1 MRLTVVGCSGS
12 FPGPESAASC
22 YLLEADGFRL
32 VIDMGNGSLGAL
44 QRYAP
49 LFGVDAIALSHL
61 HADHCVDL
69 YSYSVA
75 RTYAPAGPQPPIPV
89 YGPAGT
95 RERIGLIH
103 APEGDDGLTKRFTFE
118 TLAPGSMRIGPF
130 GVTLAHVNHPV
141 ETFGFRFAHGGRT
154 LAYTGD
160 TGETDAVAGLARGAD
175 VFLSEAAFLDGPRV
189 PPDIHLTARQ
199 AAGYASR
206 AGAGRLVLT
215 HLQPWNDRDAAR
227 EEAAGSFDGGIDL
240 ADEGQVIDLS
250 ATVAASG
257 ALGRDPGR
265 VGS

>member
-1 MRLTVVGCSGS
+1 MAGGSPGGRPPGVILCLMLLTVVGCSGS

-49 LFGVDAIALSHL
+49 LFGVDAMPLTPRPADPCVALSP
-61 HADHCVDL
+61 
-69 YSYSVA
+69 SSIA

-95 RERIGLIH
+95 RERISLLH
-103 APEGDDGLTKRFTFE
+103 SPEGDDGVAKRLTFE
-118 TLAPGSMRIGPF
+118 TPAPGSPRIGPF
-130 GVTLAHVNHPV
+130 DVTLAHMNHPV
-141 ETFGFRFAHGGRT
+141 ETFGFRFAHDGRT

-175 VFLSEAAFLDGPRV
+175 AFLSEAAFLDRPDL
-189 PPDIHLTARQ
+189 PPALHLPARQ

-206 AGAGRLVLT
+206 GGGGRLGLT
-215 HLQPWNDRDAAR
+215 PL
-227 EEAAGSFDGGIDL
+227 
-240 ADEGQVIDLS
+240 
-250 ATVAASG
+250 
-257 ALGRDPGR
+257 
-265 VGS
+265 

>member
-1 MRLTVVGCSGS
+1 MLLTVVGCSGS

-95 RERIGLIH
+95 HERISLLHG
-103 APEGDDGLTKRFTFE
+103 PGGDDGLARRFTFE

-130 GVTLAHVNHPV
+130 DVSLAHMNHPV
-141 ETFGFRFAHGGRT
+141 ETFGFRFAHDGRT

-160 TGETDAVAGLARGAD
+160 TGETDAVAGLAQGAD
-175 VFLSEAAFLDGPRV
+175 VFLSEAAFLDGPDL
-189 PPDIHLTARQ
+189 PPDLHLTARQ
-199 AAGYASR
+199 AGGYASR

-215 HLQPWNDRDAAR
+215 HLQPWNDPDAAR
-227 EEAAGSFDGGIDL
+227 EEAAVSFNGRIDV
-240 ADEGQVIDLS
+240 AVTGQVIDLS
-250 ATVAASG
+250 GPAVASG
-257 ALGRDPGR
+257 ALGGDPGR
-265 VGS
+265 VGP